1 MKKDSIVVN
10 NASFEWN
17 DEGRGYTFFG
27 LDAITFWTRP
37 SLVSILGSLR
47 GEIGAELYALI
58 IGYEASKGTYEDYY
72 SMVNTLGQDFKEGF
86 LNWGRAVSSAGWGVF
101 SVLSID
107 FAAKEALI
115 QIDDPWE
122 MRIFKTDDIQDS
134 VPFLNGKISGIFTHA
149 FKTNCRCQVIEAIN
163 DENGTRRAILKV
175 QPSIETLEQALLNS
189 SKNRDIHEQLK
200 AANIALRRN
209 QQRLTDTL
217 EIIGERIWEVDE
229 QMNLRFVTNVN
240 ISKHSHSPQ
249 TILGTSVLNYI
260 YSEDQKN
267 FQDACEKARQNPTT
281 VMDVRVRYLGSGG
294 IVLWGHFRFKAVL
307 DISGKPNGFLGSV
320 RDVTSEMALQQQ
332 LAEQQEMSIQA
343 AKMASLGEMAAGV
356 AHEINNPLSEIIG
369 NAWQLRQLDKK
380 NQLTPEDFNEA
391 LGNIEKMSRRIAEI
405 IKGMRLFSR
414 DASEDSFETTSVSS
428 IVEETLVFCR
438 KQFATHNIELKVTYS
453 DANLK
458 LDCRSS
464 QISQV
469 LLNLLTNAFDAV
481 IGAKE
486 KRVEIKIDTV
496 NDDIRIK
503 VIDSGRG
510 IPKDVAQKLMQPFF
524 TTKGPGKG
532 TGLGLSISRG
542 IIESHQGK
550 LFLSSESSN
559 TCFVTLLPQK
569 QSSQK

>member
-47 GEIGAELYALI
+47 EEIGAELYALI
-58 IGYEASKGTYEDYY
+58 IGYEASKGTYEDYH

-107 FAAKEALI
+107 FESKEAVI

-122 MRIFKTDDIQDS
+122 MRIFKTDNIQES
-134 VPFLNGKISGIFTHA
+134 VPFLKGKISGIFTHA
-149 FKTNCRCQVIEAIN
+149 FKTNCRSKVIEATN
-163 DENGTRRAILKV
+163 DENGTRRAILKI

-217 EIIGERIWEVDE
+217 EIIGERIWEADE
-229 QMNLRFVTNVN
+229 QMTLRFVTSVNV
-240 ISKHSHSPQ
+240 SKHSHAPQ
-249 TILGTSVLNYI
+249 TILGTSVLQYI
-260 YSEDQKN
+260 YSEDQKI
-267 FQDACEKARQNPTT
+267 FQDACNQARQNPTT
-281 VMDVRVRYLGSGG
+281 VIDVRARYLGRGD
-294 IVLWGHFRFKAVL
+294 IVLWGYFRFKAVL

-320 RDVTSEMALQQQ
+320 RDVTSEIAMQKQ
-332 LAEQQEMSIQA
+332 LAEQQQMSIQA

-380 NQLTPEDFNEA
+380 NQLTPEDFDET

-414 DASEDSFETTSVSS
+414 DASQDSFETTSVNS

-453 DANLK
+453 DVNLK

-481 IGAKE
+481 VVAKE
-486 KRVEIKIDTV
+486 KRVEIKIDTD

-503 VIDSGRG
+503 VMDSGSG
-510 IPKDVAQKLMQPFF
+510 ISKDVAQKLMQPFF

-542 IIESHQGK
+542 IIESHRGK

-559 TCFVTLLPQK
+559 TCFVILLPRK
-569 QSSQK
+569 QGF